1 MAEQLVLIVDDDPGV
16 AARLAAGFIARGYR
30 VETASNGEEAL
41 RVVDRVRPVLVL
53 LDLEM
58 PVLDGRGF
66 ARALRARGMRLPLL
80 LLSDDQAA
88 RRIATEI
95 GAAGYLGK
103 PNTTPSMSGSGAAA
117 A

>member
-1 MAEQLVLIVDDDPGV
+1 MAEQLVLIVDDDPTV
-16 AARLAAGFIARGYR
+16 AAQLAADFVARGFN
-30 VETASNGEEAL
+30 VETAANGEEAL

-66 ARALRARGMRLPLL
+66 ARELRARGMQLPLL
-80 LLSDDQAA
+80 LLSDDQAD

-95 GAAGYLGK
+95 GAAGYLSK
-103 PNTTPSMSGSGAAA
+103 PSTGPSMSGSGAAA